1 MKNILITICARG
13 GSKGIPRKNIKN
25 LAGKPLI
32 RYSINHAKQFKEWL
46 ENTYGDFVRIE
57 LSTDD
62 DEIMTVAA
70 RFGIKT
76 SYTRPDF
83 LANDTA
89 GKLDAIKDAF
99 LFAEKINERQFDY
112 ILDLDVSA
120 PMRTVDDLKEAYTLF
135 ASSKEAI
142 NLFSVSNANKNP
154 YFNMVEKNENGFWAL
169 SKKPESGAVLSRQT
183 APQVYEMNASFYF
196 YKRVFFSTDKLYLF
210 NKALVYKMKH
220 ESFDLDH
227 VLDFDF
233 LDYLILNNKLSFTL

>member
-32 RYSINHAKQFKEWL
+32 AYSINHAKQFKEWL
-46 ENTYGDFVRIE
+46 EKTHGDSVVMEF
-57 LSTDD
+57 STDD
-62 DEIMTVAA
+62 SEIMKVAA
-70 RFGIKT
+70 EYGLT
-76 SYTRPDF
+76 TTYTRPDF

-89 GKLDAIKDAF
+89 GKLDAIKDVVF
-99 LFAEKINERQFDY
+99 FAEKNNNQPFDY

-120 PMRTVDDLKEAYTLF
+120 PMRTIDDLKEAYTQF
-135 ASSKEAI
+135 SKNTEAF

-154 YFNMVEKNENGFWAL
+154 YFNMVEKNEKGFWAL
-169 SKKPESGAVLSRQT
+169 SKKPKNVAVLSRQT
-183 APQVYEMNASFYF
+183 APEVCEMNASFYF
-196 YKRVFFSTDKLYLF
+196 YRRSFFNENPLYLF
-210 NKALVYKMKH
+210 NKALIYKMNH

-233 LDYLILNNKLSFTL
+233 LDFLISNDKLSFTL